1 MALKL
6 PRAVACT
13 GTLFVCLLLSPCVL
27 RAQAPART
35 APTRLRVFIDCMYEC
50 DTEYLRQNIDFIDY
64 VRDREASDVH
74 VLVTTQGTGGGG
86 TSWTMKFIGLAYFQ
100 DHDHTLAFTTS
111 QNASDDDR
119 RKEFARVFKVGLVS
133 YAAETSAAPNLEVSV
148 KRIEASA
155 EESRRPTNDRWD
167 FWVFRLGAGGN
178 MNGERSSNNRSY
190 RLNFSASRV
199 TDEWKINVS
208 VFSNTNRSTF
218 NITDDNTVNSNSNSW
233 NLNSMIVKSLGP
245 KWSYGARSS
254 LNHSSFSNIDRSLN
268 AAPAIEFDFFP
279 YSESTRRSLTVQY
292 SIGATTYEYRELT
305 IFDKLSETVPN
316 HSLNTSIGIRA
327 PWGSLGGSANISQ
340 HLNHMD
346 RYRISLYGNTDIRL
360 FKGFSFNIYSQYDKI
375 GDQIGLPKADAT
387 TEEVLLRLQQRA
399 TGYSYYLNF
408 GFNYSFGSIFNSTVN
423 PRFGGGCC

>member
-1 MALKL
+1 
-6 PRAVACT
+6 
-13 GTLFVCLLLSPCVL
+13 
-27 RAQAPART
+27 
-35 APTRLRVFIDCMYEC
+35 MYEC
-50 DTEYLRQNIDFIDY
+50 DSEYLRQNIDFIDY
-64 VRDREASDVH
+64 VRDREASDLH

-86 TSWTMKFIGLAYFQ
+86 MSWTMKFIGLAYFQ
-100 DHDHTLAFTTS
+100 DHDHTLMFTTS
-111 QNASDDDR
+111 QNATDDDR

-133 YAAETSAAPNLEVSV
+133 YAAETSAPPNLEVSV
-148 KRIEASA
+148 KRIEANG
-155 EESRRPTNDRWD
+155 EESRPSNDRWD

-178 MNGERSSNNRSY
+178 MNGERTSNSRSY
-190 RLNFSASRV
+190 RLNFSANRV
-199 TDEWKINVS
+199 TEDWKINVG
-208 VFSNTNRSTF
+208 VYSNTNQSTF
-218 NITDDNTVNSNSNSW
+218 KVTDDNTIKSNSNSW
-233 NLNSMIVKSLGP
+233 NLNSLIVKSLGP

-279 YSESTRRSLTVQY
+279 YSESSRRSLTVQY
-292 SIGATTYEYRELT
+292 SIGATTYKYRELT

-327 PWGSLGGSANISQ
+327 PWGSVGGSANISQ

-375 GDQIGLPKADAT
+375 GDQIGLRKEDAT